1 MKKLFKESVRA
12 LLARRA
18 GRLVNLAGIFLV
30 SGTLILNANTYATE
44 HMLSLNLQ
52 NATIREVI
60 ESIKNQSEFSFSLDV
75 KDLNLEEKVSVSLS
89 NKSIEEVLAVLFE
102 GRNVSYKIND
112 RHIVITRTH
121 KMGPE
126 IGMQQTKRIT
136 GCVLDSNNEPIIGA
150 NVVVK
155 GTMIGTETDAEG
167 NFALDVPDGAIVK
180 ISYIGY
186 LEQSIP
192 VGNKSVISVILKEDL
207 QVLGEVVVVGFGTQK
222 KLNLTG
228 AVTAVT
234 GEEIA
239 KRPVA
244 NAAVLLQGQV
254 PGLRVNQGMG
264 QPGNESASF
273 RIRGQGTFSSAGSD
287 PLILINGV
295 PGSMTNL
302 DPSVIESVSVLKD
315 AASASIYGA
324 RAANGVI
331 LITTKQGAGNGQK
344 VTIGYH
350 GNIGFYSPTKMYDV
364 VTNSVEFMELSN
376 MAKTNSGRSDLYSQE
391 IIDQYRQNAGSEQF
405 PSFDWLGY
413 MFRTAVVQTHNL
425 SVAGSTDKTTYNL
438 ALNYVNQPGTMRG
451 FDYQKYNVTL
461 DLTSQINKFIKVGA
475 YSNMMYGDR
484 EEPRQG
490 QGDAF
495 LSTLAQAPTYK
506 PWLPA
511 DGSGITRWTASA
523 YSFEG
528 HNKNMPAII
537 GTNTMKNYQNFDI
550 NTQLWLEVTP
560 VKGLTWFTKGAARL
574 QSNKSKDWRGMA
586 EPIYLYHS
594 GEQMGTLDKGGL
606 GLTERD
612 ERRFYTNLYTYLKY
626 EYSTPDKNH
635 NFALMAG
642 YNQEMEKFQTLQAYR
657 RDYAFELPTINAGG
671 QTGWSNEG
679 GVEEW
684 AIQSFFGRFNYGFK
698 DRYLF
703 EANMRYDGTS
713 RISSENRWGIFPSF
727 SAGWRITEEDFM
739 KNLNLS
745 WLTNAKIRGSWGQL
759 GNQNIGLYPYQAMI
773 AGVEDYPFNKSDLTI
788 GYHQTAYAN
797 RSIKWESTAIT
808 NIGIDLMLLNRLN
821 FTFEWYNKVT
831 DNILRSSQVS
841 GLLGLSAP
849 TINNGKVQNRGI
861 ELSMGW
867 NDMITEG
874 AMKGLQYNIG
884 FNISHNKN
892 ELKEFGKVEY
902 GDYGIRQEGLPYGE
916 YYMLECI
923 GVFADQNE
931 IDNSPKQFN
940 DNVQPGDLKYL
951 DWNKDG
957 KVDNDDRHPVSG
969 RFPACDYAV
978 TAGAGWKGFD
988 LSFIGQGVANV
999 KYYTTYFGAHPFA
1012 QGGAVRKDY
1021 IEDMWTPEN
1030 PYGAKNPRLYY
1041 DNMGGTKN
1049 TRDNT
1054 YFLRNASYFRLKNLT
1069 FGYTIPR
1076 RITEKASISRLRV
1089 YFSGDN
1095 LFTITPYKGLDPER
1109 NGNGWEATYPQNRIC
1124 SFGVNVEF

>member
-1 MKKLFKESVRA
+1 MKKTFRKSVQD
-12 LLARRA
+12 LLVTRA
-18 GRLVNLAGIFLV
+18 GRLVNLAGVFLV
-30 SGTLILNANTYATE
+30 AGTLTLGASTYATE
-44 HMLSLNLQ
+44 HMLSLNLE
-52 NATIREVI
+52 NATLREVI
-60 ESIKNQSEFSFSLDV
+60 ESIKSQSEFSFSMDV
-75 KDLNLEEKVSVSLS
+75 NDLNLNEKVSVSLN
-89 NKSIEEVLAVLFE
+89 NKTINEVLAVLFN
-102 GRNVSYKIND
+102 GRNVRYEIND
-112 RHIVITRTH
+112 RHVVITRVG
-121 KMGPE
+121 KMLPGAV
-126 IGMQQTKRIT
+126 MQQTKQIT
-136 GCVLDSNNEPIIGA
+136 GRVLDANNEPVIGA
-150 NVVVK
+150 NVVVE
-155 GTMIGTETDAEG
+155 GTTIGTVTDIDG
-167 NFALDVPDGAIVK
+167 NFALDVPDGAILK

-192 VGNKSVISVILKEDL
+192 VGNKTVISAILKEDSL
-207 QVLGEVVVVGFGTQK
+207 ALDEVVVVGFGTQK

-234 GEEIA
+234 GEDIA

-254 PGLRVNQGMG
+254 PGLRVNQGIG
-264 QPGNESASF
+264 QPGNENASF
-273 RIRGQGTFSSAGSD
+273 RIRGQGTFSDAGSD

-331 LITTKQGAGNGQK
+331 LITTKQGAANGQK

-350 GNIGFYSPTKMYDV
+350 GNVGLYSPTKMYDL

-376 MAKTNSGRSDLYSQE
+376 IAKTNSGRSDLYSQE
-391 IIDQYRQNAGSEQF
+391 IIDLYRQNAGSEQY
-405 PSFDWLGY
+405 PSFDWLDY

-425 SVAGSTDKTTYNL
+425 SVAGSVDKTTYNL

-461 DLTSQINKFIKVGA
+461 DLTTQVNDYIRVGA

-495 LSTLAQAPTYK
+495 LSSLAQAPTYK
-506 PWLPA
+506 PWLPD
-511 DGSGITRWTASA
+511 DGSGITRWTSSA

-560 VKGLTWFTKGAARL
+560 IKGLTWFTKGAARL
-574 QSNKSKDWRGMA
+574 QSDKSKDWRGMP
-586 EPIYLYHS
+586 EPTYLYHT
-594 GEQMGTLDKGGL
+594 GESVGSLDKGGM
-606 GLTERD
+606 GLTELD
-612 ERRFYTNLYTYLKY
+612 ARRFYTNLYTYLKY
-626 EYSTPDKNH
+626 DYTTPNKNH
-635 NFALMAG
+635 NFAMMVG
-642 YNQEMEKFQTLQAYR
+642 YNQETEKYQTLQAYR
-657 RDYAFELPTINAGG
+657 RDYAFNLPTIDAGG
-671 QTGWSNEG
+671 TTGWSNAG
-679 GVEEW
+679 KVEEW
-684 AIQSFFGRFNYGFK
+684 AIQSVFGRLNYSFK

-727 SAGWRITEEDFM
+727 SAGWRITEEDFI

-745 WLTNAKIRGSWGQL
+745 WLTNAKIRGSWGLL

-773 AGVEDYPFNKSDLTI
+773 AGVEDYPFNKSDLTV
-788 GYHQTAYAN
+788 GYHQKAYAN
-797 RSIKWESTAIT
+797 RDIKWESTAIT
-808 NIGIDLMLLNRLN
+808 NIGIDLMLVNRLN

-831 DNILRSSQVS
+831 DDILRASQVS
-841 GLLGLSAP
+841 GLLGLTAP
-849 TINNGKVQNRGI
+849 TVNNGKVQNRGI
-861 ELSMGW
+861 ELSLGW
-867 NDMITEG
+867 NDVIMNG
-874 AMKGLQYNIG
+874 AMKGLQYNVG
-884 FNISHNKN
+884 LNISHNKN
-892 ELKEFGKVEY
+892 KLVKFGDVEY

-916 YYMLECI
+916 FYMLECI

-940 DNVQPGDLKYL
+940 DDVQPGDLKYM

-957 KVDNDDRHPVSG
+957 VINNDDRHPISG
-969 RFPACDYAV
+969 RFPACEYAI
-978 TAGAGWKGFD
+978 TAGASWKGFD
-988 LSFIGQGVANV
+988 LSLIAQGIANV
-999 KYYTTYFGAHPFA
+999 KYYTTYFGAQPFA

-1021 IEDMWTPEN
+1021 LEGMWTPEN
-1030 PYGAKNPRLYY
+1030 PYGAEHPRLYY

-1054 YFLRNASYFRLKNLT
+1054 YFLRDASFFRLKNLT
-1069 FGYTIPR
+1069 FGYTIPQH
-1076 RITEKASISRLRV
+1076 ITKKASISRLRV

-1109 NGNGWEATYPQNRIC
+1109 TGNGWEAIYPQNKIC